1 MRRVITVGIAVLT
14 ASFVL
19 FPPAAHAKT
28 RDPCKLLKRAQIA
41 KVFGQKAGP
50 PDTGEPPPLFE
61 QCYWNLEATD
71 GQPAASI
78 GTTVQTLAAKSTFEV
93 NRESQFAQDVPSIKD
108 AYYDSDLRSLNV
120 LRGDVLLGVQLIYF
134 DGEDV
139 SGTPPEPELVRLTK
153 AALKRLRQ

>member
-1 MRRVITVGIAVLT
+1 MLACVLVA
-14 ASFVL
+14 ASSAFAS
-19 FPPAAHAKT
+19 PASAKT

-41 KVFGQKAGP
+41 KVFGQRTGP

-61 QCYWNLEATD
+61 QCYWNLEATRD
-71 GQPAASI
+71 LPAASI
-78 GTTVQTLAAKSTFEV
+78 GTTVQTLAARSTFEV
-93 NRESQFAQDVPSIKD
+93 NRASQFAQDVPSIQD

-139 SGTPPEPELVRLTK
+139 SGTPPEPDLVTLTK
-153 AALKRLRQ
+153 AALKRLKP